1 MRTVITKPSDIS
13 KLLDIPFS
21 TQQLAA
27 ITAPMEPAVIIAGA
41 GTGKTTV
48 MAARV
53 VWLVGTGQVSPDQ
66 VLGLTFTRKAAGELA
81 DRVSA
86 ALTKA
91 GISSK
96 PGPNDAGEQTM
107 STYDSFAQRVVAVH
121 GMRIGLDT
129 DQTMIAGAQR
139 FRLAAQVVADA
150 SGSFEYLSG
159 TFSTVTNRL
168 LDLNEQLTS
177 HLVTCTQMRQWTEDY
192 LAALAQAPL
201 WRGKPYAVIR
211 DGEKVA
217 KERLELLQLVEAY
230 REAKKRLAVTEF
242 SDQMAGAARLA
253 MQVPE
258 VGAKLREHF
267 SVVLLDEYQDT
278 SIAQSK
284 MLSGLFTGDSVET
297 GLGHPVT
304 AVGDPYQAIYGWRGA
319 APSNILA
326 FRTEFLKSDSTP
338 ATTYALSVNRR
349 SDRKILDVANKLA
362 SPLRADERLQ
372 FAAENGEL
380 IDTRLVP
387 PTGQAE
393 GDLSAFV
400 WQTWPEE
407 VAWIAEEIISA
418 KDRGEVANWSD
429 IAVLTRKNAEIIA
442 IYEALSDQDVPVEIV
457 GLAGLLSL
465 PEINEVVATLRLIND
480 VTCDPAAVQ
489 LLSGPRWRIGA
500 KDLAALGR
508 REKGR
513 CLMDALANPQDLPL
527 SITATNRIKLFLAEY
542 NRLSSQRDEPVLDL
556 TQRVIKTLGL
566 ATEMRLKNRWAQVMK
581 FQQAVSEY
589 CGLTSEATL
598 SGLLAWFDA
607 ELLEGVGLEQ
617 EVVSPDDSV
626 KLLTVH
632 KAKGLEWDLVFLPAL
647 VDKSF
652 PDTKVGDNWV
662 TSAKALP
669 SDLRGDAAWVPTL
682 LEVSKQGI
690 EDFTKALKSE
700 QRQAEDR
707 LAYVAASR
715 ARHRL
720 VASTHYWRQNRLTP
734 SNPSEYFTD
743 IEALI
748 GQSSRPEVAEQNPLA
763 ERDTSVAW
771 PVELNNDW
779 VEAQREIA
787 DLVENWTCQ
796 DIQLSYEDEQ
806 IAKQWFE
813 QAHLLVSE
821 VKERRE
827 RKLSPVAQKSI
838 SASAAIIAANNQEQ
852 YLQQMLRPMPRL
864 SNRMAGIGTRFHQWL
879 EERFNKTPSLDEL
892 DMDWDEE
899 ENTDAD
905 RKLAQLKEAFEK
917 GPYANRVPYAVEEPF
932 ILVTGD
938 FQLRGRIDAV
948 YKCTGEFDYQVV
960 DWKTSDKPADELQLA
975 IYRAAW
981 AEIVGVAPERVDA
994 IFYHVRSAKIQRATQ
1009 LPSSEQLAKRLTKI
1023 LALKP

>member
-21 TQQLAA
+21 HQQLTA
-27 ITAPMEPAVIIAGA
+27 ITAPKEPAVIIAGA

-91 GISSK
+91 GIISK

-107 STYDSFAQRVVAVH
+107 STYDSFAQRVVTDY

-129 DQTMIAGAQR
+129 DQTMIVGAQR

-150 SGSFEYLSG
+150 SGPYDYLGG

-177 HLVTCTQMRQWTEDY
+177 HLVTCSQMRQWTEGY

-201 WRGKPYAVIR
+201 WRGKTYAAIR
-211 DGEKVA
+211 DAEQVA
-217 KERLELLQLVEAY
+217 KERLELLELVEAY

-258 VGAKLREHF
+258 VGAKLRERF
-267 SVVLLDEYQDT
+267 AVVLLDEYQDT

-326 FRTEFLKSDSTP
+326 FRTDFPRSDSTP
-338 ATTYALSVNRR
+338 APTYALSVNRR
-349 SDRKILDVANKLA
+349 SDSKILDVANKLA
-362 SPLRADERLQ
+362 APLRADERLQ
-372 FAAENGEL
+372 FTAENGQV
-380 IDTRLVP
+380 IDTHLVP
-387 PTGQAE
+387 PKGQAE
-393 GDLSAFV
+393 GVLSARV

-407 VAWIAEEIISA
+407 VAWVVEEIISA
-418 KDRGEVANWSD
+418 KERGRVFKWSD
-429 IAVLTRKNAEIIA
+429 IAVLTRKNAEVMA

-465 PEINEVVATLRLIND
+465 PEISEVVATLRLIND

-489 LLSGPRWRIGA
+489 LLSGPRWRLGS
-500 KDLAALGR
+500 KDLAALGK

-513 CLMDALANPQDLPL
+513 CLMDALANPQNL
-527 SITATNRIKLFLAEY
+527 SLSKTAAYRIELFLAEY
-542 NRLSSQRDEPVLDL
+542 NRLSSQRDEPVLEL
-556 TQRVIKTLGL
+556 TQRVIKALGL
-566 ATEMRLKNRWAQVMK
+566 ATEMKLKNRWAQVIK

-589 CGLTSEATL
+589 CGLFGQASLA
-598 SGLLAWFDA
+598 GLLAWFDA
-607 ELLEGVGLEQ
+607 ELSEGVGLEQ
-617 EVVSPDDSV
+617 DLVSPDDSV

-632 KAKGLEWDLVFLPAL
+632 KAKGLEWDLIFLPAL

-669 SDLRGDAAWVPTL
+669 SELRGDSAWVPRL

-715 ARHRL
+715 ARHCL
-720 VASTHYWRQNRLTP
+720 VASTHYWRPNRLR
-734 SNPSEYFTD
+734 PSEPSKYFTD
-743 IEALI
+743 IETLV
-748 GQSSRPEVAEQNPLA
+748 GQSSRPEVAEKNPLA
-763 ERDTSVAW
+763 DCDESVAW
-771 PVELNNDW
+771 PVELNDDW
-779 VEAQREIA
+779 VEAQREVA
-787 DLVENWTCQ
+787 DQVENWICQ

-806 IAKQWFE
+806 VAKQWSE
-813 QAHLLVSE
+813 QVHLLIAE
-821 VKERRE
+821 ARQRRE
-827 RKLSPVAQKSI
+827 RKLSPVALKSV
-838 SASAAIIAANNQEQ
+838 SASAAIVAANNQEQ

-864 SNRMAGIGTRFHQWL
+864 SSRMAGIGTRFHQWL
-879 EERFNKTPSLDEL
+879 EERFNKTPSLD
-892 DMDWDEE
+892 DFDVDWEEE
-899 ENTDAD
+899 ENTDTD
-905 RKLAQLKEAFEK
+905 RKLAQLKEAFEN
-917 GPYANRVPYAVEEPF
+917 GPYAKRVPYAVEEPF
-932 ILVTGD
+932 VLVTGE

-994 IFYHVRSAKIQRATQ
+994 IFYHVRSAKIQRAKQ
-1009 LPSSEQLAKRLTKI
+1009 LPSVEQLAKTLTKI